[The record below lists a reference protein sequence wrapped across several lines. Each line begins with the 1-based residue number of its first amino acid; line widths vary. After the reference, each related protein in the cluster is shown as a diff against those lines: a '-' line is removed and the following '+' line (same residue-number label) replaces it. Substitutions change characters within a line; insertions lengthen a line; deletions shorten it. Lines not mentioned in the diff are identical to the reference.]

1 MNERVNRI
9 STNELNR
16 GRTLG
21 QRTHEST
28 QVISLL
34 EFTIANLDNVTQI
47 PANLV
52 QESTTNAAFSCK
64 QSVQRILIVRALS
77 GQRLEV
83 LW

>member
-1 MNERVNRI
+1 M
-9 STNELNR
+9 SKNELKLE
-16 GRTLG
+16 RTLG

-34 EFTIANLDNVTQI
+34 EFTIANLDNVTEI
-47 PANLV
+47 PANLI
-52 QESTTNAAFSCK
+52 QKSTTDAAFSCK
-64 QSVQRILIVRALS
+64 QSVQWVLIIRALS